1 MAENLTIEKP
11 RRTIG
16 GKAKKAGAVISSA
29 VALAASGAP
38 PAMAESASPK
48 KDLIEM
54 VANKL
59 RNPNKLPGNRLRHK
73 PEQFNQLK
81 TSTVQIIRRFW
92 NQEKNSPG
100 WEPSCTA
107 VKVSIPGQSEPY
119 IMSAAH
125 CFSELTGV
133 RTGAFTDMSSPQNKA
148 ENYTDLGPYQY
159 AVADPNAG
167 LDERLQQPTA
177 LITGILISTDNRD
190 TVLLR
195 AGGEINN
202 SDTPNVRHYAD
213 IPAIPLKIAEM
224 PPLQGTPVILYGQPK
239 ANNFESIVGLGTY
252 LGRVWITEP
261 VLSHGGANVPATRR
275 PLDLVGINPTD
286 SKNDNCNF
294 GTSGSMA
301 LLPNGRLLGNLS
313 VRATRS
319 YSSPEK
325 NQDFDRPDYDVYW
338 RPRWEKQLNVDL
350 GSFAVLCGYTVMD
363 SKTPHDLLDG
373 FNHPAVDVPLPTS
386 GSQK

>member
-92 NQEKNSPG
+92 NQEKNSTG

-261 VLSHGGANVPATRR
+261 VPSHGGANVPAARR

-301 LLPNGRLLGNLS
+301 LLPNGTLLGNLS
-313 VRATRS
+313 MRATRG

-350 GSFAVLCGYTVMD
+350 GSFAVLCGYTVMN
-363 SKTPHDLLDG
+363 SQTPHDLLDG